1 MLKEH
6 NAYDNRQSSSG
17 RSDTCGRLA
26 LRVLVV
32 DDNVLSRRLVSATL
46 SGLVQNVDMAEGGKE
61 ALAYIDLKMPY
72 DVIFMDCHMPD
83 MDGAEVTRKIGS
95 LTDKGKALT
104 PIIGLTADMRLR
116 ARNLLIGAGMN
127 DVVAKPLN
135 VNILKTLLP
144 H

>member
-61 ALAYIDLKMPY
+61 ALAYIDLKMP
-72 DVIFMDCHMPD
+72 
-83 MDGAEVTRKIGS
+83 
-95 LTDKGKALT
+95 
-104 PIIGLTADMRLR
+104 
-116 ARNLLIGAGMN
+116 
-127 DVVAKPLN
+127 
-135 VNILKTLLP
+135 
-144 H
+144 

>member
-1 MLKEH
+1 
-6 NAYDNRQSSSG
+6 
-17 RSDTCGRLA
+17 
-26 LRVLVV
+26 VLVV

-83 MDGAEVTRKIGS
+83 MDGAEVTRKIRS